1 MFRLPDAARSWA
13 VLIGTAHYSHPDG
26 PADVPAITN
35 NVLDFRDVLIE
46 GQPGAFAPERSITVL
61 DPCQPKDLGLPLL
74 NAAEAAED
82 VLLVYYSGHG
92 LIGSKKGELYLALAQ
107 TEQRMPS
114 MTACSLDVVREA
126 IQASPARV
134 RVLILDCCFSGRA
147 VTGGLSASDPPVA
160 EQLDI
165 AGVHILVSSPPNSPS
180 RFEEGKRHTAFTGEL
195 LRALRNGVEG
205 AGPEGVSL
213 GALFPHLR
221 LALRSRGWPEPQ
233 QCGTDTAA
241 HLILSRP
248 RTPRPV
254 GSGDRPGPGVPPG
267 RPTTNPTGPVTERER
282 LHSLLEA
289 GRRLGQ
295 GGHARSAASEL
306 GNVLDEMT
314 QLLGCEDPDTLAG
327 RIEYAQWLGAAGQVR
342 EALDL
347 STTAVSALTRT
358 LGPDSR
364 ATLVGRAQLAH
375 WTGEAGQPTEA
386 ARLTGEVVT
395 DLERVL
401 GPDDRETLLGRGR
414 LAHWIGTSGDTASA
428 ARLTDVLVTDFHR
441 VLGAEDRDTLVGRI
455 NHAQWTGRTGQTRH
469 AVRLLDTLVPD
480 LYWLLGAD
488 DLHTLI
494 GRARLGQWTGLSGSP
509 KGARGLYAA
518 VVPDLSRVAGR
529 DARETL
535 LARSQYAHW
544 TGEAGD
550 PGEAIAL
557 FRQLLDDLDWILGE
571 QDAVTLVNRA
581 RLAHWTGADGDV
593 RAAVRT
599 FHEVLPQLRH
609 VLGADHPEVRANEA
623 LLARWR
629 RRADRRLR
637 SEILFGRGRRTAD
650 RRRLGQW
657 SNG

>member
-1 MFRLPDAARSWA
+1 MYRLPDASRSWA
-13 VLIGTAHYSHPDG
+13 VLIGTARYSHQDG
-26 PADVPAITN
+26 PADVPSIEN
-35 NVLDFRDVLIE
+35 NVHDFRDVLID
-46 GQPGAFAPERSITVL
+46 GQPGAFAPERSMTVL
-61 DPCQPKDLGLPLL
+61 DPRQPRDLGLPLL
-74 NAAEAAED
+74 KAAAAAED

-92 LIGSKKGELYLALAQ
+92 LIGSKKGELYLAL
-107 TEQRMPS
+107 TETDLSMPS
-114 MTACSLDVVREA
+114 LTACPLDVIREA
-126 IQASPARV
+126 FQASPARV

-147 VTGGLSASDPPVA
+147 VAGGLSGSPPPVA
-160 EQLDI
+160 EQLEI
-165 AGVHILVSSPPNSPS
+165 AGAYTLVSSPPNSPS
-180 RFEEGKRHTAFTGEL
+180 HFEEGKRHTAFTGEL

-213 GALFPHLR
+213 GVLFPHLR
-221 LALRSRGWPEPQ
+221 LALRSRGWPEPE

-241 HLILSRP
+241 YLILSRP
-248 RTPRPV
+248 RTR
-254 GSGDRPGPGVPPG
+254 
-267 RPTTNPTGPVTERER
+267 RPTRVGREEPARTDQGPATERER
-282 LHSLLEA
+282 FHALVEA
-289 GRRLGQ
+289 GRQLGR

-306 GNVLDEMT
+306 GTVLDRMT
-314 QLLGCEDPDTLAG
+314 QVLGSDDPDTLAG

-347 STTAVSALTRT
+347 STAAVGALTRV
-358 LGPDSR
+358 LGADNR
-364 ATLVGRAQLAH
+364 VTLVGRAQLAH
-375 WTGEAGQPTEA
+375 WTGEAGQPGEA
-386 ARLTGEVVT
+386 VRLTGEVVT
-395 DLERVL
+395 DLTRAL

-414 LAHWIGTSGDTASA
+414 LAHWIGVSGDTGSA
-428 ARLTDVLVTDFHR
+428 AQLTDLLVTDLHR

-455 NHAQWTGRTGQTRH
+455 NQAQWSGRAGRTRQ
-469 AVRLLDTLVPD
+469 AVRLLDSLVPD

-509 KGARGLYAA
+509 KGARGLFAA

-550 PGEAIAL
+550 PRTAIAL
-557 FRQLLDDLDWILGE
+557 CRQLLDDLDWILGE
-571 QDAVTLVNRA
+571 EDQVTLVNRA

-593 RAAVRT
+593 RTALRI
-599 FHEVLPQLRH
+599 FHEVLPQLRRA
-609 VLGADHPEVRANEA
+609 LGPDHPEVRANEA

-637 SEILFGRGRRTAD
+637 PEILFGRGHRTTD
-650 RRRLGQW
+650 RRGLGKW
-657 SNG
+657 SDG

>member
-1 MFRLPDAARSWA
+1 MFRLPDASRSWA
-13 VLIGTAHYSHPDG
+13 VLIGTAHYSHQGG
-26 PADVPAITN
+26 PADVPSITN

-61 DPCQPKDLGLPLL
+61 DPRQPRDLGLPLL
-74 NAAEAAED
+74 NAAAAAED

-92 LIGSKKGELYLALAQ
+92 LIGSKKGELYLAL
-107 TEQRMPS
+107 TETDQSMPS
-114 MTACSLDVVREA
+114 LTACPLDVIREA
-126 IQASPARV
+126 FQASPARV

-147 VTGGLSASDPPVA
+147 VAGGLSGGTPPVA
-160 EQLDI
+160 EQLEI
-165 AGVHILVSSPPNSPS
+165 AGAYTLVSSPPNSPS

-195 LRALRNGVEG
+195 LRALRNGVDD

-221 LALRSRGWPEPQ
+221 LALRSRGWPEPE

-241 HLILSRP
+241 NLILSRP
-248 RTPRPV
+248 RTRRPTRV
-254 GSGDRPGPGVPPG
+254 GPGEAADSRRGPVTEG
-267 RPTTNPTGPVTERER
+267 QGPVTERQR
-282 LHSLLEA
+282 FQSLVQA

-314 QLLGCEDPDTLAG
+314 QILGSDDPDTLAG

-347 STTAVSALTRT
+347 STAAVGALTRV
-358 LGPDSR
+358 LGVDNR
-364 ATLVGRAQLAH
+364 VTLVGRAQLAH
-375 WTGEAGQPTEA
+375 WTGEAGQPVEA
-386 ARLTGEVVT
+386 ARLAGEVVT
-395 DLERVL
+395 DLVRAL

-414 LAHWIGTSGDTASA
+414 LAHWIGVSGDTGSA
-428 ARLTDVLVTDFHR
+428 ARLTDLLVTDLHR
-441 VLGAEDRDTLVGRI
+441 VFGAEDRDTLVGRI
-455 NHAQWTGRTGQTRH
+455 NQAQWTGRTGQTRQ
-469 AVRLLDTLVPD
+469 AVRLLDSLVPD

-509 KGARGLYAA
+509 KGARGLFAA

-535 LARSQYAHW
+535 LARSQHAHW

-550 PGEAIAL
+550 PRTAIAL

-571 QDAVTLVNRA
+571 QDEVALVNRA

-593 RAAVRT
+593 RTALRI
-599 FHEVLPQLRH
+599 FHEVLPDLRRT
-609 VLGADHPEVRANEA
+609 LGPDHPEVRANEA

-637 SEILFGRGRRTAD
+637 SEILFGRGHRSTD
-650 RRRLGQW
+650 RRGFGKW
-657 SNG
+657 SDG